1 MLALFGEN
9 GPFSLPH
16 GKTDPVHNQY
26 GWNAFANIMY
36 VDQPP
41 GTGFS
46 YTTNPVRMSVCV
58 CVLMLFWLIIMKST
72 NILWV
77 VLVSHGRPFSCWHF
91 IKLMSSVGYS
101 CQPMTSAVKVQE
113 RIGSTMRD

>member
-26 GWNAFANIMY
+26 SWNAFANLMY

-46 YTTNPVRMSVCV
+46 YTTNPVRMSLCVYVCQ
-58 CVLMLFWLIIMKST
+58 CCFGNHNEKYYIT
-72 NILWV
+72 FLWAE
-77 VLVSHGRPFSCWHF
+77 LVWHG
-91 IKLMSSVGYS
+91 
-101 CQPMTSAVKVQE
+101 
-113 RIGSTMRD
+113 